1 MSTAAAQPALEAVR
15 SRRSWSKVTDAAP
28 TRSELVTL
36 LSAAGRVADHS
47 SLRPWRAIELRG
59 DDRLVLGAA
68 IAEASGDSKP
78 STKPLRAPLV
88 VAIVA
93 SYKKSDKVPRW
104 EQEAVASGVAHT
116 LSLLLDEAGWGV
128 IWRTGGYTRSKAV
141 AAAHGLGHNEE
152 LLGWLYVG
160 GKPESSRPGRRKAVD
175 ARSHLTRMPGVTTL
189 PDELGSSHDDDAE
202 RASAEKAAKKKR
214 HAQKHQK
221 KCAKKKQKKAE
232 KPVDW
237 AQKANKA
244 EKKARHA
251 DKKARKALRHAEK
264 RAQKAQRARDRA
276 DAEQRGDVV
285 A

>member
-88 VAIVA
+88 IAIVA

-202 RASAEKAAKKKR
+202 RASAKKAAKKKR
-214 HAQKHQK
+214 QAQKHQK

-264 RAQKAQRARDRA
+264 RAQKAQRARDRVDA
-276 DAEQRGDVV
+276 DQRGDVV